1 MTVQAQETKM
11 RYPDG
16 TPYIFEHVRTF
27 VEQHGHKVW
36 SELCDAMP
44 ADTWFSVGAAAGQL
58 PSLAGQDD
66 PEHCLKAVLCAILA
80 DYTDRPDDYEHQSPV
95 AFGDYEFNTA
105 CI

>member
-1 MTVQAQETKM
+1 MINFDYIAWLLLQLEQMLNSGE
-11 RYPDG
+11 G
-16 TPYIFEHVRTF
+16 TEP
-27 VEQHGHKVW
+27 K
-36 SELCDAMP
+36 
-44 ADTWFSVGAAAGQL
+44 L

-80 DYTDRPDDYEHQSPV
+80 DYSDRPDDYEHQSPV